1 LRREFDAL
9 LDNEYLERLEYSDGP
24 IGSSLSLAL
33 LTPPIE
39 LWRLEEYPPVEMVV
53 ADNLLV

>member
-1 LRREFDAL
+1 